1 MKIATRIAIGGAI
14 VLVGAGGFLYFNSPQ
29 DAKTWGLVHE
39 TAIEQPAY
47 FAGFLDA
54 DYGIT
59 TGYSGATYV
68 THDGGVTWAEAANQ
82 SKCRYGLD
90 IVNADQAWTVGNG
103 GNVRFSADGGMTWSA
118 VKDVPSNGISPF
130 VSFLD
135 DTNGWVANTMNVWA
149 TDDGG
154 QSWNDVMTL
163 KGSAIVGI
171 ALVNADT
178 GYVLDEDANLHVTK
192 DGGVGCEILP
202 IGLPD
207 GLTLSPKAH
216 AALRFDA
223 DGNGL
228 IVSSTLTAK
237 LLSMGTD
244 DGGVTWTVDPLD
256 FAAGIGGAYYLSED
270 DTTLTAFG
278 GTSVRVFQAS

>member
-1 MKIATRIAIGGAI
+1 MKMATRIGIGGAI
-14 VLVGAGGFLYFNSPQ
+14 VLVGAGGFLYANRPH

-68 THDGGVTWAEAANQ
+68 THDGGATWAEATNE

-90 IVNADQAWTVGNG
+90 IIDADRAWTVGNG
-103 GNVRFSADGGMTWSA
+103 GDVRFSADGGMTWSA
-118 VKDVPSNGISPF
+118 VTDVPSSGISPF

-135 DTNGWVANTMNVWA
+135 DTNGWVANSHNVWA
-149 TDDGG
+149 TDDRG
-154 QSWNDVMTL
+154 QSWDDVTTV

-178 GYVLDEDANLHVTK
+178 GYVLDESANLHVTT
-192 DGGVGCEILP
+192 DGGATWKVLP

-207 GLTLSPKAH
+207 GVTLSPKAH

-237 LLSMGTD
+237 LLSMRTD

-256 FAAGIGGAYYLSED
+256 LTAGIGGAYYLSED